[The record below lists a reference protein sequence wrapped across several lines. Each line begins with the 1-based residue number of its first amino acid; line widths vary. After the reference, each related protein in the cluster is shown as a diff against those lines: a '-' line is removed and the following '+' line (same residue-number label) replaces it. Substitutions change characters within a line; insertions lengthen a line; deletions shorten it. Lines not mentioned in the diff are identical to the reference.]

1 MRKYL
6 GQSLPNIFIY
16 GWLFQCT
23 ICLFQ
28 LQLAVHLC
36 CYGEVWSVTS
46 VWCSSRI
53 RHPGSLKD
61 FIENL
66 NCTFIFFLLCRT
78 LIKATRV
85 MCSFLLL
92 SLWPL
97 HLFLFFSVST
107 TQQWVCCHE
116 LLQYS
121 YSSVLLCPLGLRYLH
136 RQVTGNHLDRLTV
149 VQSICQTL
157 S

>member
-6 GQSLPNIFIY
+6 GQSLPNIFRY
-16 GWLFQCT
+16 GWLLQCT
-23 ICLFQ
+23 ICIFLIT
-28 LQLAVHLC
+28 V
-36 CYGEVWSVTS
+36 G
-46 VWCSSRI
+46 
-53 RHPGSLKD
+53 
-61 FIENL
+61 
-66 NCTFIFFLLCRT
+66 CTFMLLWGGLERNVCMVLQQNPASLVIKRFYWKFKLYFYFFLLCRT

-97 HLFLFFSVST
+97 HLFLCFSVCT

-121 YSSVLLCPLGLRYLH
+121 YSSVLLCPLGVRYLH

>member
-1 MRKYL
+1 MS
-6 GQSLPNIFIY
+6 QSLPNIFIY
-16 GWLFQCT
+16 GWLLQCT
-23 ICLFQ
+23 ICIFQ
-28 LQLAVHLC
+28 LLLAVHLC

-46 VWCSSRI
+46 VWCSSILVIKRFYWKFK
-53 RHPGSLKD
+53 LYFD
-61 FIENL
+61 
-66 NCTFIFFLLCRT
+66 CFLLCRT

-121 YSSVLLCPLGLRYLH
+121 YSSVLLCPLGVRYLH

>member
-1 MRKYL
+1 M

-23 ICLFQ
+23 ICIFQ
-28 LQLAVHLC
+28 LLLAVHLC

-46 VWCSSRI
+46 VWCSSILVIKRFYWKFK
-53 RHPGSLKD
+53 LYFD
-61 FIENL
+61 
-66 NCTFIFFLLCRT
+66 CFLLCRT

-121 YSSVLLCPLGLRYLH
+121 YSSVLLCPLGVQYLH